1 MSYFLF
7 LLVTATL
14 FIRPAEI
21 LPAVSAWPIYNYL
34 IIACLAMSLPGVS
47 AQLSMRSLK
56 ENPITACVVG
66 LLFAVMLSHLVY
78 MRTWEARAIGKEFLK
93 IIIYYLLLVAN
104 LDSQQRL
111 QGFLRWLLALIT
123 LTTVLAILG
132 NYHIIEL
139 PGVEFCQQQMVDS
152 ATGQTTV
159 IPRLQSTGIFSDPND
174 LAMILVAGV
183 VLALSLAENPT
194 AGILRVLALPL
205 VGLFGYAI
213 YSTQSRGGLLAL
225 MAALLSLFHARWGWK
240 RTVLLA
246 AVALPLL
253 LVAFKGRMTN
263 YNDAMGQGTAQ
274 TRVQL
279 WSEGLAAFKQHPLF
293 GIGVDQYVEV
303 AGQVAHN
310 SFVHAF
316 VELGLFGGTLFLGAF
331 VAGLMMLYRLRSDGA
346 LAEHRE
352 LSHLLPY
359 VTAMLVGFAGS
370 MYSLSRN
377 YVVPTYMML
386 GLMTA
391 YVRIVGEQIES
402 LPLQFDSWL
411 IKRLA
416 ISSVC
421 FLAFMYVFIRVA
433 VHF

>member
-21 LPAVSAWPIYNYL
+21 FPAVYAWPIYNYL
-34 IIACLAMSLPGVS
+34 IIACLVMSFSAVS
-47 AQLSMRSLK
+47 AQLSTRSLK

-66 LLFAVMLSHLVY
+66 LLFAVMLSHLVF
-78 MRTWEARAIGKEFLK
+78 MRTWEAREEGKEFLK
-93 IIIYYLLLVAN
+93 IVIYYLLLVAN
-104 LDSQQRL
+104 VDSLKRL
-111 QGFLRWLLALIT
+111 HGFFRWLLALIT
-123 LTTVLAILG
+123 LITVLAILG

-139 PGVEFCQQQMVDS
+139 PGVEFCQQQVVD
-152 ATGQTTV
+152 ATTGQTTV
-159 IPRLQSTGIFSDPND
+159 IGRLQSTGIFADPND
-174 LAMILVAGV
+174 LAMIVVAGV
-183 VLALSLAENPT
+183 VLALALAENPA
-194 AGILRVLALPL
+194 AGIVRPLALTL

-213 YSTQSRGGLLAL
+213 YATQSRGGLLAL
-225 MAALLSLFHARWGWK
+225 MAALLSLFHARWGTR
-240 RTVLLA
+240 RTAMLA
-246 AVALPLL
+246 AVALPLI

-263 YNDAMGQGTAQ
+263 FDDALGQGTAQ

-279 WSEGLAAFKQHPLF
+279 WSEGFGAFRQHPLF
-293 GIGVDQYVEV
+293 GIGVGNYEEV

-316 VELGLFGGTLFLGAF
+316 TEMGFFGGTLFLGAF
-331 VAGLMMLYRLRSDGA
+331 IVGLMMLYRLRDDGS

-352 LSHLLPY
+352 LARLLPY
-359 VTAMLVGFAGS
+359 VTAMLVGFAAS

-386 GLMTA
+386 GLVTV
-391 YVRIVGEQIES
+391 YGRIVAQQTES
-402 LPLQFDSWL
+402 LPLRFDSWL
-411 IKRLA
+411 VKRLA
-416 ISSVC
+416 YSSVC
-421 FLAFMYVFIRVA
+421 FLVLMYVFIRVA